1 MAHIQYIIYD
11 MKVLVLSDS
20 HGQVQTMIDLFY
32 EDNYRAIIFLGDV
45 VRDTERLYQLTGGIP
60 VYRVK
65 GNCDLFENAPEEQ
78 IIDIGGKLLLITH
91 GHRYG
96 VKSGYG
102 SFENAALA
110 AGVDAALCGH
120 THRQFYERLGN
131 VIIANPGSV
140 AAGNYGVLTIDKNIE
155 FELRSIYD

>member
-1 MAHIQYIIYD
+1 

-20 HGQVQTMIDLFY
+20 HGRAQTMIDLFGA
-32 EDNYRAIIFLGDV
+32 DNYRAVIFLGDV
-45 VRDTERLYQLTGGIP
+45 VRDTEMLYNLSGGIP

-65 GNCDLFENAPEEQ
+65 GNCDMFENAPEEQ
-78 IIDIGGKLLLITH
+78 IIDIGGKLILICH

-96 VKSGYG
+96 VKSGYDAL
-102 SFENAALA
+102 ENVALSS
-110 AGVDAALCGH
+110 GVDCALCGH
-120 THRQFYERLGN
+120 THRQFYEKLGD

-140 AAGNYGVLTIDKNIE
+140 ASGNYGILTVENKKID

>member
-1 MAHIQYIIYD
+1 MVIK

-20 HGQVQTMIDLFY
+20 HGCVQTMLDLFAG
-32 EDNYRAIIFLGDV
+32 DNYRAVIFLGDV
-45 VRDTERLYQLTGGIP
+45 VRDTETLYNLSGATP

-65 GNCDLFENAPEEQ
+65 GNCDMFESAPEEQ
-78 IIDIGGKLLLITH
+78 VIDIGGKLIFICH

-96 VKSGYG
+96 VKSGYS

-110 AGVDAALCGH
+110 SGVDCALCGH
-120 THRQFYERLGN
+120 THRQFYEKLGD
-131 VIIANPGSV
+131 VIIGNPGSV
-140 AAGNYGVLTIDKNIE
+140 ASSNYGVLTIDNRNIE